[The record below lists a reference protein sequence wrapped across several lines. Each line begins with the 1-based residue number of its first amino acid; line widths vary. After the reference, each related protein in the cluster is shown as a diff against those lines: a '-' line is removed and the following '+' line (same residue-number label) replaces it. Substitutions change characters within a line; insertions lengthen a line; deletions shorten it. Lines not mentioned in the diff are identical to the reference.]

1 MIHITMAEKL
11 IPQMGTP
18 GDFWIPG
25 DARRVYWVGQD
36 GKTVNLTP
44 AIDAGAFPGVTVS
57 LVKEITVLQSSV
69 DDLLARDKHGAAYVA
84 DLQAKAAARKK

>member
-1 MIHITMAEKL
+1 MIHLTLAEKL

-18 GDFWIPG
+18 GDIWIPQ
-25 DARRVYWVGQD
+25 DRRRIHFVGSN
-36 GKTVNLTP
+36 GKTVDITAVLDGD
-44 AIDAGAFPGVTVS
+44 IIKGVTVA
-57 LVKEITVLQSSV
+57 LIKEITVLQSSV